1 MDLNKGELL
10 MDILRHKGYE
20 GTAEIDMDRYV
31 CRGKILFINDL
42 IIYEASST
50 AELQHA
56 FEAAVDDYL
65 DTCVELGREPQK
77 PLKGLFNVRVS
88 PEIYRLCALRAKTDG
103 ITLNDVAARALTA
116 YVNTNPEVN
125 NTVNVTIVASGK
137 METGIATG
145 SQEPV
150 YKTMRSENATH

>member
-1 MDLNKGELL
+1 
-10 MDILRHKGYE
+10 MDILHHKGYE
-20 GTAEIDMDRYV
+20 GTAEIDMDRLV

-42 IIYEASST
+42 IIYEASAP

-65 DTCVELGREPQK
+65 DTCAELGREPQK

-88 PEIYRLCALRAKTDG
+88 PEIHRLCALRAKTDG
-103 ITLNDVAARALTA
+103 TTLNEVAARALTA
-116 YVNTNPEVN
+116 YVNTNTN

-150 YKTMRSENATH
+150 YKTMRSEHATH